1 MGRENSVDKSW
12 EDLWSWGQADQRGL
26 VDYTFQ
32 LQAEVRR
39 LRDAAAQNSRNS
51 SRPPSTDRP
60 EQPKPKS
67 LRKKSGR
74 KPGGQPGHPGR
85 TLQFSDTPQHLQIHP
100 LLECDCGEDL
110 SQEPALDFQRR
121 QVFDLPSLELEST
134 EHRAEIKE
142 CPGCHRT
149 VVAAFPA
156 DVQAPVQYGKNFR
169 ALLAYLYDAQ
179 EGASR
184 RIGEMCA
191 EMFGYAVSEATLQAA
206 RQEQHQALA
215 SFENRLVEI
224 LLQQPILH
232 ADETSVPINKVNH
245 WLHVL
250 CTPLLTFF
258 AIHLNRGKAAIQAI
272 GIIPKFT
279 GWLMHDFLS
288 SYLGFD
294 NCLHTFCK
302 SHLMRELVFLFEQH
316 QQSWAKD
323 LYDLFLEMLQCV
335 KDPKARDAP
344 LTQKE
349 YYRWRSQYRKIL
361 KAGRQAN
368 PLTPKQNAQK
378 RPKQSKAQ
386 NLLDRLEGFDDC
398 ILAFLWE
405 PNLPFTNNEAERA
418 FRMMKVRLKISGCF
432 RTLEGARRHA
442 RIRSY
447 ISTLRKHGLPVLEYL
462 RHALDGRPFL
472 PQLSKST

>member
-1 MGRENSVDKSW
+1 MGNENSADKSW
-12 EDLWSWGQADQRGL
+12 EDLWSWSQTDQRGL

-60 EQPKPKS
+60 EQPQPKS

-85 TLQFSDTPQHLQIHP
+85 TLAFSDTPKHIRIHP
-100 LLECDCGEDL
+100 LLECECGEDL
-110 SQEPALDFQRR
+110 SHEPALDFQRR
-121 QVFDLPSLELEST
+121 QVFDLPPLELECT
-134 EHRAEIKE
+134 EHRTEIKE
-142 CPGCHRT
+142 CPGCHRI
-149 VVAAFPA
+149 VAAAFPA
-156 DVQAPVQYGKNFR
+156 DIQAPVQYGKNFR
-169 ALLAYLYDAQ
+169 ALLAYLHDAQ

-191 EMFGYAVSEATLQAA
+191 EMFGYAVSEATLQVA
-206 RQEQHQALA
+206 RQEQHQALEP
-215 SFENRLVEI
+215 FENRLVEI
-224 LLQQPILH
+224 LPRQPVLH
-232 ADETSVPINKVNH
+232 ADETSVPINKTNH
-245 WLHVL
+245 WLHVI

-258 AIHLNRGKAAIQAI
+258 AIHLNRGKAAIEAI

-288 SYLGFD
+288 SYLGFE
-294 NCLHTFCK
+294 NCMHTFCK

-323 LYDLFLEMLQCV
+323 LYDLFLEMLQRV
-335 KDPKARDAP
+335 KDCKTRDAP
-344 LTQKE
+344 LTLKE
-349 YYRWRSQYRKIL
+349 FRRWRSKYRKIL

-368 PLTPKQNAQK
+368 PLTPQQCAKK

-386 NLLDRLEGFDDC
+386 NLLDRLEGFDDG
-398 ILAFLWE
+398 ILAFLWD
-405 PNLPFTNNEAERA
+405 PDLPFTNNEAERA

-447 ISTLRKHGLPVLEYL
+447 ISTLRKQGLPVLEYL

-472 PQLSKST
+472 PS

>member
-335 KDPKARDAP
+335 KDRKARDAP